1 MHRLGFSYQGY
12 ASTPPLAVMN
22 TVASRV
28 FASPHFYGY
37 DFYLSFVEISA
48 GDHVALDERLRESAS
63 LRQMLDTI
71 PIPGPA
77 ILPRTLFQ
85 PHTPRQSRQVR

>member
-1 MHRLGFSYQGY
+1 
-12 ASTPPLAVMN
+12 MN
-22 TVASRV
+22 TLVSRV

-37 DFYLSFVEISA
+37 DFCLSFVEISA

>member
-1 MHRLGFSYQGY
+1 MHRLGFSDQGY
-12 ASTPPLAVMN
+12 ASTLPLTVMN
-22 TVASRV
+22 TLASCV
-28 FASPHFYGY
+28 FASPRFCGY

-48 GDHVALDERLRESAS
+48 GDHVALDERLRGSAS
-63 LRQMLDTI
+63 LPRMPDTI

-85 PHTPRQSRQVR
+85 PHTPRQSRQVC

>member
-1 MHRLGFSYQGY
+1 MHRFGFSYQGY
-12 ASTPPLAVMN
+12 ASTPPLTVMN
-22 TVASRV
+22 TLARCV
-28 FASPHFYGY
+28 FASPRLYGY
-37 DFYLSFVEISA
+37 DFYLSFVGISA
-48 GDHVALDERLRESAS
+48 GDHVALDERLHGSAS
-63 LRQMLDTI
+63 LRRMPDTI